1 VAIGSRRKRDDQS
14 ILLRFE
20 MGTFSKPRSS
30 MHAYCATRTTAFPEF
45 SVEEVDAVAFS
56 ELEQTDEQVALIESF
71 KQPFLMQERRRP
83 VVDGEMDAYG

>member
-1 VAIGSRRKRDDQS
+1 
-14 ILLRFE
+14 
-20 MGTFSKPRSS
+20 

-45 SVEEVDAVAFS
+45 SGEEVDAVAFS

-71 KQPFLMQERRRP
+71 KQPFPMQERRRP